1 MKLTKATK
9 VSDIKRTWHFI
20 DAKAKILGRT
30 ATDIAKL
37 LIGKDKPYFVPN
49 LDCGDFVV
57 IVNARQVSVTGKKA
71 AQKIY
76 MNYSGYPGGLKRK
89 TYEVVMKEN
98 PTRIIYEAVS
108 GMLPKNKL
116 RASMLKRLY
125 IYPDEKHPYE
135 NKLKAQNSNVK
146 SIS

>member
-20 DAKAKILGRT
+20 DVKAKILGRT

-37 LIGKDKPYFVPN
+37 LIGKDKPYFVAN
-49 LDCGDFVV
+49 LDCGDYVV
-57 IVNARQVSVTGKKA
+57 IVNATQIAVTGSKGK
-71 AQKIY
+71 QKIY

-89 TYEVVMKEN
+89 TYEVVMKET

-125 IYPDEKHPYE
+125 IFADEKHPYE
-135 NKLKAQNSNVK
+135 SKFK
-146 SIS
+146 S